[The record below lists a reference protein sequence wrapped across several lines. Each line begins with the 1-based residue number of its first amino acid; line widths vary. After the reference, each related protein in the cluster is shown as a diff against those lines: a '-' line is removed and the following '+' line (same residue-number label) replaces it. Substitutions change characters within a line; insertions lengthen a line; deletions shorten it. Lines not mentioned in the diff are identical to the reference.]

1 MAKAFLKGELE
12 KEFRNLEH
20 LNIKPSKN
28 KKSIIE
34 PKSTSCH
41 GVKKAI
47 KRSQSKHLNA
57 KSTTPFIRQTNF
69 RRKYSQIQCRG
80 RGINKVLSQMW
91 EIIVI
96 YIFLFQKK
104 I

>member
-20 LNIKPSKN
+20 LNIKPSKKN
-28 KKSIIE
+28 SIIE

-41 GVKKAI
+41 GVKKAT

-57 KSTTPFIRQTNF
+57 KSTTPFIGQKNF
-69 RRKYSQIQCRG
+69 IRKYSQVQC
-80 RGINKVLSQMW
+80 
-91 EIIVI
+91 
-96 YIFLFQKK
+96 
-104 I
+104 

>member
-20 LNIKPSKN
+20 LNVKPSKN
-28 KKSIIE
+28 KQAIIE

-80 RGINKVLSQMW
+80 RGIKVLSQMW